1 MLLVICMHELGLAKP
16 CDDLHEQTEV
26 IFIVHFR
33 GPVHLLKTNYS
44 NSLSP
49 SLLKTQSQHKE
60 KGELLKGIVV

>member
-33 GPVHLLKTNYS
+33 GPVHLLKTNYFEL
-44 NSLSP
+44 SLSL
-49 SLLKTQSQHKE
+49 SLKNSITKQ
-60 KGELLKGIVV
+60 GIVI